1 MPLAFKE
8 LQDTVQS
15 LFADSTTLGYIY
27 VVIFFVLRVFP
38 TMTFSSAFG
47 DELKLF
53 QCSTGEKGCLE
64 VCHNEMVPFSLDR
77 LMQMKLFLLTL
88 PTVVWYV
95 ITQNEREKFKKAEVF
110 KKDLEEKEQAAAKK
124 LEDEEMKAT
133 APLISTS
140 KDEEA
145 LLLSAT
151 VSLHSERKS
160 GKNTT
165 GSSAYF
171 RTEKNPTA
179 LNEYRH
185 RQRYVEKNEKKKWHG
200 KRLNIEKGKVE
211 DVDSNAIIEGSHLA
225 QIFVKIVLEIVFLYV
240 INLRQQY
247 QHNGQ
252 TMVNNEGNDYIFT
265 VEEHGQFWL
274 WAVLKVPIFY
284 ICGREHHPNHPK
296 PVYGD
301 YNYPSYHTCQ
311 QRTSCWSSRSSEKT
325 YFLRYMIAMSFLS
338 ILLLIADF
346 IKLGV
351 KTYQNRV
358 KPRREEKRQL
368 LQNRPASRPGSRAR
382 SRIGEPEIF
391 SSRNLQPT
399 KLEENT
405 NAALRRSINGPL
417 S

>member
-1 MPLAFKE
+1 
-8 LQDTVQS
+8 
-15 LFADSTTLGYIY
+15 
-27 VVIFFVLRVFP
+27 
-38 TMTFSSAFG
+38 
-47 DELKLF
+47 
-53 QCSTGEKGCLE
+53 
-64 VCHNEMVPFSLDR
+64 MVPFSLDR

-171 RTEKNPTA
+171 RTEKNPTGTILTLAGKVTSQFNKNSA

-225 QIFVKIVLEIVFLYV
+225 QIFVKIVLEIVFLY
-240 INLRQQY
+240 LR
-247 QHNGQ
+247 
-252 TMVNNEGNDYIFT
+252 I
-265 VEEHGQFWL
+265 
-274 WAVLKVPIFY
+274 LKSF
-284 ICGREHHPNHPK
+284 ESTNW
-296 PVYGD
+296 
-301 YNYPSYHTCQ
+301 
-311 QRTSCWSSRSSEKT
+311 RTIW
-325 YFLRYMIAMSFLS
+325 
-338 ILLLIADF
+338 
-346 IKLGV
+346 
-351 KTYQNRV
+351 
-358 KPRREEKRQL
+358 
-368 LQNRPASRPGSRAR
+368 
-382 SRIGEPEIF
+382 
-391 SSRNLQPT
+391 
-399 KLEENT
+399 
-405 NAALRRSINGPL
+405 
-417 S
+417 